1 MNRTTAEQ
9 VPFLRT
15 IRMQQ
20 RRQRKGMA
28 LWGAIAALVLG
39 FGVAASAQQPDH
51 YYVVIG
57 VFRTHEQAIRLTEQ
71 ATALNLLADYALN
84 SRRSLYFVFAL
95 ETQDKERAY
104 TFLKKVRK
112 STPYHDA
119 WVFSGELGQLE
130 LHTLPRAEGQE
141 SRPKNRSYPPAR

>member
-1 MNRTTAEQ
+1 MKRTTAAQ
-9 VPFLRT
+9 APFLRT
-15 IRMQQ
+15 FRMQQ

-28 LWGAIAALVLG
+28 VWGAIAALVLCW
-39 FGVAASAQQPDH
+39 GVPARAQQPDH

-95 ETQDKERAY
+95 ETQDKARAY

-119 WVFSGELGQLE
+119 WVYSGVLGELEIHG
-130 LHTLPRAEGQE
+130 PRAEGRE
-141 SRPKNRSYPPAR
+141 SRPKNRTYPPAR